1 MIMVAT
7 LRVIV
12 THLNMVR
19 LQMAVMSMVSMMMA
33 AVPIQMV
40 TVMSM
45 VVQTLDAMVT
55 KLKMAVMFFTAFQM
69 LQVWNC

>member
-19 LQMAVMSMVSMMMA
+19 LQMTVMSMVSMMMA
-33 AVPIQMV
+33 TVPIQMV
-40 TVMSM
+40 NRHVYG
-45 VVQTLDAMVT
+45 
-55 KLKMAVMFFTAFQM
+55 
-69 LQVWNC
+69 